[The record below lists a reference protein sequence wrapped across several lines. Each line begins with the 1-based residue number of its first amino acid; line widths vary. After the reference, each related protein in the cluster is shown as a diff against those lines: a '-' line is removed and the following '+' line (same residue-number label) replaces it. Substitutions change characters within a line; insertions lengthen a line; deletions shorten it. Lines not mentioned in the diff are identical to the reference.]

1 MLHVYKLYCKVMI
14 TYSYTLTYQWAI
26 YQSAKTKA
34 FIPILA
40 VIIFFK
46 RRTVSG

>member
-14 TYSYTLTYQWAI
+14 TFSYTLTYQWAMH
-26 YQSAKTKA
+26 QSAKTKA
-34 FIPILA
+34 FIPILT